1 MEALIKKKKK
11 TGKLF
16 SNWPLDKVQHNL
28 KNVVVCRE
36 PVPGLTGAWILTRTQ
51 LQSHCTRMELKYH
64 IEHLVYLRWQV
75 FESPWLHFLV
85 FDTM

>member
-51 LQSHCTRMELKYH
+51 LQSHCTRMEKSLKQPTCK
-64 IEHLVYLRWQV
+64 ILSNERLN
-75 FESPWLHFLV
+75 
-85 FDTM
+85 